1 MEVVKIRTIDE
12 YIRKYMI
19 NAIEG
24 LLILAIVSVL
34 GAEGYRRHEI
44 NQAAKELTPYVESV
58 DRKQGLSLKDK
69 LDFGKRANL
78 PQWMINEMPKW
89 GSEFSL
95 STYSLGQLERALKSY
110 KNQR

>member
-44 NQAAKELTPYVESV
+44 N
-58 DRKQGLSLKDK
+58 
-69 LDFGKRANL
+69 
-78 PQWMINEMPKW
+78 
-89 GSEFSL
+89 
-95 STYSLGQLERALKSY
+95 
-110 KNQR
+110 

>member
-1 MEVVKIRTIDE
+1 MVKIRTIDE

-24 LLILAIVSVL
+24 LLMLAIVGII
-34 GAEGYRRHEI
+34 GAEYYQRHKI
-44 NQAAKELTPYVESV
+44 NQAAKELTPYVELV
-58 DRKQGLSLKDK
+58 DGKKGMSITDK